1 MDEDPDNREAEH
13 AVHLLTSQISS
24 DLFDR
29 LNSVV
34 SSLLIVVSGSM
45 ETFEDIF
52 WQKLVENDINPRAI
66 TVFINYITKV
76 SSSSFL
82 IFFIDLYG

>member
-13 AVHLLTSQISS
+13 AVHLLASQISS

-29 LNSVV
+29 LKSVV
-34 SSLLIVVSGSM
+34 SSLLVVVSGSM
-45 ETFEDIF
+45 ESFEDVF

-66 TVFINYITKV
+66 TVFINYIAKV
-76 SSSSFL
+76 
-82 IFFIDLYG
+82 